1 MFKLSSKNI
10 IVGIG
15 LFVALVLAFFPTSYF
30 ISNSYTVDTYFNQQR
45 FNEAGIFTVT
55 PFEAAKFYSYDQSKC
70 FWIDL
75 RNPEDYSKSHLK
87 AALNQNMNQLEN
99 SIWNPDDL
107 ILVYGTDTKEAQD
120 AAAYLRQVKNARA
133 FAVEGGFNSV
143 KKYLIAP
150 IGISITN
157 QFSDKDLTNLI
168 EIRGKLSGEKTSA
181 DQVLKKL
188 KSSKSKAIREGC

>member
-1 MFKLSSKNI
+1 MIKLSAKNI
-10 IVGIG
+10 VVVVG
-15 LFVALVLAFFPTSYF
+15 LFVALILAFFPTSYF
-30 ISNSYTVDTYFNQQR
+30 ISKPYIVDSYFNQQR
-45 FNEAGIFTVT
+45 FNEAGIFTIT

-75 RNPEDYSKSHLK
+75 RSPEDYSKSHLK
-87 AALNQNMNQLEN
+87 TALNQTLNQLEN
-99 SIWNPDDL
+99 SIWNP
-107 ILVYGTDTKEAQD
+107 TKEAQD

-133 FAVEGGFNSV
+133 FAIDGGFNAV